1 MLAKV
6 NYDKGFGNVTQE
18 ERERLHNCE
27 DQFIKARSLILKQS
41 NDIDEKLYDKYNVK
55 IGLRNKNGTG
65 VCVGLTRI
73 ADVQGYTIDEEG
85 NKIPAPGK
93 LFYRGIS
100 VEDIVNGCR
109 KEERFGFEETTYLLL
124 FGKLPSASELREFK
138 SILGARRQL
147 PQGFA
152 RDHILTTPSRS
163 IMNHLAREI
172 LALYSYDEHP
182 DDISIENI
190 FRQSIMLISY
200 FPALVAYSYQ
210 AKRSHFDNQSLHLHY
225 PDAELSTAENIL
237 RMLRPTGEYSD
248 IEAKVLDTC
257 LIIHAEHGGGNN
269 STFTTHTVSSTGTD
283 TYSAIAA
290 AVGSLKGP
298 RHGGA
303 SKSVIYMIND
313 LKDSVMDIT
322 DYDEV
327 EQYLRRVV
335 RGEANDGS
343 GLIYG
348 LGHAIYTLSDPRA
361 QLLKQMARSIAE
373 EKGMMDEFNLFDFI
387 EKKGPEVLSEHL
399 GQDILAPANVDLY
412 SGFVYAALGIP
423 LDLAAPMFATARI
436 AGWCAHRIEEVSGDN
451 RIIRPAY
458 QWIADYHDYEP
469 LSQR

>member
-1 MLAKV
+1 MLTKGD
-6 NYDKGFGNVTQE
+6 YSGGFGNVTRE
-18 ERERLHNCE
+18 ESERLQSRE
-27 DQFIKARSLILKQS
+27 DQFIKENSLLLKENS
-41 NDIDEKLYDKYNVK
+41 NIERALYDKYNVK

-73 ADVQGYTIDEEG
+73 ADVQGYKIDDEG
-85 NKIPAPGK
+85 NKIPTPGK

-109 KEERFGFEETTYLLL
+109 REDRFGFEEVTYLLL
-124 FGKLPSASELREFK
+124 FGKLPTATELTEFK
-138 SILGARRQL
+138 KILGARRQL
-147 PQGFA
+147 PQGFN

-163 IMNHLAREI
+163 IMNHLAREV
-172 LALYSYDEHP
+172 LALYSYDDHP
-182 DDISIENI
+182 DDTSIQNI
-190 FRQSIMLISY
+190 FRQSIMLIGY

-225 PDAELSTAENIL
+225 PVPELSTAENLL

-269 STFTTHTVSSTGTD
+269 STFTTHTVSSSGTD

-290 AVGSLKGP
+290 AIGSLKGP

-303 SKSVIYMIND
+303 SASVNYMMND
-313 LKDSVMDIT
+313 LKDCVYDIR
-322 DYDEV
+322 DFDEV
-327 EQYLRRVV
+327 ERYLKRIVK
-335 RGEANDGS
+335 GEANDGS

-348 LGHAIYTLSDPRA
+348 LGHAIYTISDPRA
-361 QLLKQMARSIAE
+361 QLLKKMAEKIAE
-373 EKGMMDEFNLFDFI
+373 IKGLEDEFRLYDFI

-399 GQDILAPANVDLY
+399 GVEIQAPANVDLY
-412 SGFVYAALGIP
+412 SGFVYKALGIP
-423 LDLAAPMFATARI
+423 LDLATAMFATARI
-436 AGWCAHRIEEVSGDN
+436 AGWSAHRIEELSGDN

-458 QWIADYHDYEP
+458 QWIANYHDYKP
-469 LSQR
+469 LSER

>member
-1 MLAKV
+1 MLTKS
-6 NYDKGFGNVTQE
+6 NYEGGFGNVSHD
-18 ERERLHNCE
+18 ERDQLQNREN
-27 DQFIKARSLILKQS
+27 QFIKERSLILKES
-41 NDIDEKLYDKYNVK
+41 NDIEKELYDKYNVK

-73 ADVQGYTIDEEG
+73 ADVQGYTIDEAG
-85 NKIPAPGK
+85 NKIPSEGR
-93 LFYRGIS
+93 LFYRGVS

-109 KEERFGFEETTYLLL
+109 REGRFGYEETIYLLL
-124 FGKLPSASELREFK
+124 FGNLPSEGELGQFQK
-138 SILGARRQL
+138 ILGARRQL

-163 IMNHLAREI
+163 IMNHLAREV

-182 DDISIENI
+182 DDNSIENI

-200 FPALVAYSYQ
+200 FPALVSYSYQ

-225 PDAELSTAENIL
+225 PVAELSTAENIL
-237 RMLRPTGEYSD
+237 RMLRPTGEYTEL
-248 IEAKVLDTC
+248 EARVLDTC

-290 AVGSLKGP
+290 AIGSLKGP

-303 SKSVIYMIND
+303 STSVISMIND
-313 LKDSVMDIT
+313 LTESVNDIA

-327 EQYLRRVV
+327 EAYLRRVV

-373 EKGMMDEFNLFDFI
+373 FKGLDKEFALYDFI
-387 EKKGPEVLSEHL
+387 EKKGPQILSEHI
-399 GQDILAPANVDLY
+399 GTEILAPANVDLY

-423 LDLAAPMFATARI
+423 LDLATPMFATARI
-436 AGWCAHRIEEVSGDN
+436 AGWCAHRIEEISGDN
-451 RIIRPAY
+451 KIIRPAY
-458 QWIADYHDYEP
+458 QWIADYREYKP
-469 LSQR
+469 LKER